1 VRRALTDVEA
11 EVEANDGTAECELLG
26 GFVAAGL
33 TSGVEA
39 FDVEVRFASVTE
51 VAEILAFEEGR
62 AVEAAFF
69 VEKFGTDARA
79 FEGGGF
85 ELRPGVTLP
94 GIVEETAAALR
105 CGEEPNRAIGGGERR
120 TQGVIELIGDIAARR

>member
-1 VRRALTDVEA
+1 MRRALTDVEA
-11 EVEANDGTAECELLG
+11 EVEANDGTAECELRSGL
-26 GFVAAGL
+26 VAVGL
-33 TSGVEA
+33 TSGVEV

-62 AVEAAFF
+62 AVEAAFVF
-69 VEKFGTDARA
+69 EKFGADARA

-94 GIVEETAAALR
+94 GIVEETAAAL
-105 CGEEPNRAIGGGERR
+105 GSG
-120 TQGVIELIGDIAARR
+120 